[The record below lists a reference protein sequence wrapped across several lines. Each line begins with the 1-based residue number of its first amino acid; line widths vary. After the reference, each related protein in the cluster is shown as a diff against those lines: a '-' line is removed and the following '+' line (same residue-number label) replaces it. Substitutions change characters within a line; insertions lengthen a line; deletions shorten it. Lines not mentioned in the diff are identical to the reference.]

1 MNFLPKSFKNRAA
14 SAVFTVSLFL
24 FIITFSI
31 GLPIYFR
38 PFYYW
43 HIKPLGLTDSGFT
56 AVQIKQAYN
65 AVLDYLTFP
74 WNSTFSCGDMKF
86 SKSGA
91 AHFADCKVL
100 FNLNGAV
107 LLCTAIIIVVLLII
121 NKRKNMGGFYIGKAP
136 ATLVA
141 SGFAVTLVAVIGVL
155 IAIDFESAFYVF
167 HSLFFAG
174 KDNWQLYPKK
184 DQIINVLPLE
194 FFANCAVL
202 IASSI
207 LLFFVVFLAAYI
219 IKKKRGGHC
228 G

>member
-1 MNFLPKSFKNRAA
+1 MPKLTQNRMATA
-14 SAVFTVSLFL
+14 LFTVSLFL

-74 WNSTFSCGDMKF
+74 WNTTFSCGDMKF

-107 LLCTAIIIVVLLII
+107 LLCAALIIVALLII
-121 NKRKNMGGFYIGKAP
+121 NKRKNIGGFYVGKVP

-141 SGFAVTLVAVIGVL
+141 SGFAAAIVAVLGIAV
-155 IAIDFESAFYVF
+155 AIDFEGAFYLF
-167 HSLFFAG
+167 HSLFFSG

-194 FFANCAVL
+194 FFANCAIL
-202 IASSI
+202 IAASI
-207 LLFFVVFLAAYI
+207 FLFFIVFLTAYI

-228 G
+228 GKG